1 MDSIF
6 IATLLFIFVTA
17 LVGTYIQRRSRD
29 LCLKDFTGFNVTVEM
44 NDGKCVWGR
53 LNVFFNSIEL
63 FYPTPHQDSTGH
75 IETSFI
81 LYQSD
86 LARLRAIYRYHD
98 ELSKENQRRRIREIK
113 RAAPPK
119 FWRLVRRGLRSFLNT
134 FRDALTQSFGVIAA
148 KTKRSVES
156 PVLQSQDARLTQ
168 MGQTVLGAVPNAY
181 EPILERYIGHRVVA
195 EALQG
200 ETSVEYEGILKEY
213 SSQWIE
219 ILDSSL
225 RQEERFSFE
234 EVERLRVNRN
244 LDFLLHFRRVDE
256 FKISSTIRVQ
266 NHGSCPVHVKQLEA
280 EGYIHQVDQLLSPG
294 GSIEINVDDL
304 PSKLFSASFLSKLPY
319 GASLKAAERC
329 EEKENSTTIKL
340 PLPKLWLTMETE
352 RKVDICLPRPLVAVR
367 HGGQDT
373 G

>member
-1 MDSIF
+1 MF
-6 IATLLFIFVTA
+6 
-17 LVGTYIQRRSRD
+17 
-29 LCLKDFTGFNVTVEM
+29 
-44 NDGKCVWGR
+44 
-53 LNVFFNSIEL
+53 FFNSIEL
-63 FYPTPHQDSTGH
+63 FYPTPHQDSAGH

-81 LYQSD
+81 LYQSN

-98 ELSKENQRRRIREIK
+98 ELSKENQRRRIREIE

-119 FWRLVRRGLRSFLNT
+119 SWRLVRRGLRSFLHT

-156 PVLQSQDARLTQ
+156 PVLQSQDAHLTQ
-168 MGQTVLGAVPNAY
+168 MGQMVLGAVPNAS

-234 EVERLRVNRN
+234 KVERLRVNRN
-244 LDFLLHFRRVDE
+244 LDFLLHFRRGDN
-256 FKISSTIRVQ
+256 FRISSTIRVQ
-266 NHGSCPVHVKQLEA
+266 SHGSCPVHVKQLEA

-294 GSIEINVDDL
+294 GSIEIKVDDL

-319 GASLKAAERC
+319 EASLKA
-329 EEKENSTTIKL
+329 
-340 PLPKLWLTMETE
+340 
-352 RKVDICLPRPLVAVR
+352 
-367 HGGQDT
+367 
-373 G
+373 